1 MVVAAVAEVE
11 IVAEGVV
18 AAGVVVAAVVAGA
31 GVVAEGVEEHSPS
44 AVSSLI
50 HPI

>member
-1 MVVAAVAEVE
+1 MVVTAIAEV
-11 IVAEGVV
+11 
-18 AAGVVVAAVVAGA
+18 VVVAEDVLAVVVAGA
-31 GVVAEGVEEHSPS
+31 GVEAEGVEEHSPS